1 MKKKIIAVIG
11 NKKIEPDGIRYRLA
25 FETGKILVDHGYRIQ
40 SGGMGGV
47 MEAVFAGAH
56 ASENYREGDTVALV
70 PSFDS
75 ATANAYAVFP
85 FAKSARVW
93 SRSLKSAIRLST

>member
-70 PSFDS
+70 
-75 ATANAYAVFP
+75 
-85 FAKSARVW
+85 
-93 SRSLKSAIRLST
+93 